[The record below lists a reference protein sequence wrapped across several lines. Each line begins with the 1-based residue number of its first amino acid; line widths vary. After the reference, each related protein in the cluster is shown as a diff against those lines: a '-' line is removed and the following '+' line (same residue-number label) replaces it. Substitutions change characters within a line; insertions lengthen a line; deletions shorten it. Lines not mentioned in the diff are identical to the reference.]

1 MSVVVPLRF
10 VVQFW
15 APIIEKCGKVGGEDD
30 DEQAQIKMQHAAI
43 VAIRHLD
50 GTIRRVQT

>member
-1 MSVVVPLRF
+1 MSFCTFRTGGHAILDVGTNLSGMSVVVLPRF

-30 DEQAQIKMQHAAI
+30 DE
-43 VAIRHLD
+43 
-50 GTIRRVQT
+50 